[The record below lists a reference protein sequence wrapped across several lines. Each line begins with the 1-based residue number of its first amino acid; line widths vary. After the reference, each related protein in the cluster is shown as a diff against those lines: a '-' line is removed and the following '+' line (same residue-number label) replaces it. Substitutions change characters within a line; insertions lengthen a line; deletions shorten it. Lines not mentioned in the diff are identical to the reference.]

1 MAKEKICAE
10 EKICS
15 YCKHFW
21 EPEGIPLGQGFCT
34 YNPPRRVKD
43 EPFAVFPRV
52 RETCRC
58 GRYQI
63 FDDDDGAGDDG
74 PDDGAPLPPVGSVPK

>member
-10 EKICS
+10 ERICS
-15 YCKHFW
+15 YCEHYW
-21 EPEGIPLGQGFCT
+21 EPAGLPRGQGFCT
-34 YNPPRRVKD
+34 HNPPRRVRD

-52 RETCRC
+52 RESCRC

-63 FDDDDGAGDDG
+63 FDQDVDDAGPDDAG
-74 PDDGAPLPPVGSVPK
+74 PDDGHGPERSNA